1 MGLSRMRSR
10 RSIDIIPDIRD
21 VISDDP
27 SSADARFPTA
37 VPAVGRTI
45 LDRFGNG
52 LANNGLKAVRGIP
65 CSIYSGIPS
74 MGSALAGGERSR
86 SVSGRCLGEDEGRM
100 QRRASADRAE
110 GAGLTVPPPLN
121 TRSQLFRRN
130 VIGDL
135 IGREL

>member
-27 SSADARFPTA
+27 SSADARLTA

-45 LDRFGNG
+45 LDRFGDG
-52 LANNGLKAVRGIP
+52 LANNGVKAVRGIP

-86 SVSGRCLGEDEGRM
+86 SVSGRRLGDDEGRM